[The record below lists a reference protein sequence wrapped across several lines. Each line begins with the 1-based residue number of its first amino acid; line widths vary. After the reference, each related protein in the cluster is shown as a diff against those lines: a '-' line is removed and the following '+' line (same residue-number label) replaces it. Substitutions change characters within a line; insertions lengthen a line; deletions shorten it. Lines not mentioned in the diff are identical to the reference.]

1 MSMLTNLK
9 MNIQNDNLYYLNN
22 KNLKLASIL
31 CVFCA
36 RTKDNKK
43 GKCNMGTTYQLLAAH
58 YPFMGYYE
66 ESFQCKTLWS
76 AMMKFREYKHQGYE
90 IIDMFYRG

>member
-1 MSMLTNLK
+1 
-9 MNIQNDNLYYLNN
+9 
-22 KNLKLASIL
+22 
-31 CVFCA
+31 
-36 RTKDNKK
+36 
-43 GKCNMGTTYQLLAAH
+43 MGTTYQLLAAH